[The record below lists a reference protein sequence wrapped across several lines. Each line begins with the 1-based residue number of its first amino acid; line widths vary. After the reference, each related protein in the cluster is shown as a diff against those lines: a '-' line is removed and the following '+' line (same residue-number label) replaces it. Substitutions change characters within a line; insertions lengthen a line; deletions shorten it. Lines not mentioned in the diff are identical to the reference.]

1 MESGIW
7 KLDCIL
13 LLRNLTSWIVVGAAC
28 GVGLALITGDASLV
42 DSSPLY
48 SLVLLLK
55 SGFLQLLKMLIA
67 PMIFFS
73 LIGGLLSIG
82 TTVRLKR
89 LGGLTVFYY
98 LSTTSIAILI
108 GLTIV
113 LFIHPWTDYPAI
125 SALASDT
132 AINQSQMT
140 LIDPGNESVI
150 EVLKQ
155 IVNQAFV
162 NPFSALVDLNIIG
175 IVTNAILIGLAMLL
189 VLPSNSPV
197 ITLVEHVNMVIARLL
212 GWVIMTLPVGIF
224 AILFDFTTKISGESG
239 ASGVV
244 LTQLF
249 SFALLILIATM
260 IHGILVL
267 PGIAYLF
274 SGLSPK
280 TLFTKLARPLLVA
293 LSTSSSSATLPV
305 SMKCAEEELGVSES
319 VRSFVLPLG
328 ATMNMDG
335 TALFEAIAAVFLAYL
350 YGIELSTVS
359 MITIV
364 MMAMIASIG
373 APGMSSASMAGMQ
386 IILISVGIPLE
397 AIGLLMV
404 IERPLDTFRTAVNVE
419 GDLIGTVVIQTRL
432 QRVSAETGELD
443 VAQDLE

>member
-1 MESGIW
+1 
-7 KLDCIL
+7 
-13 LLRNLTSWIVVGAAC
+13 
-28 GVGLALITGDASLV
+28 
-42 DSSPLY
+42 
-48 SLVLLLK
+48 
-55 SGFLQLLKMLIA
+55 
-67 PMIFFS
+67 
-73 LIGGLLSIG
+73 
-82 TTVRLKR
+82 
-89 LGGLTVFYY
+89 
-98 LSTTSIAILI
+98 
-108 GLTIV
+108 
-113 LFIHPWTDYPAI
+113 
-125 SALASDT
+125 
-132 AINQSQMT
+132 
-140 LIDPGNESVI
+140 
-150 EVLKQ
+150 
-155 IVNQAFV
+155 
-162 NPFSALVDLNIIG
+162 
-175 IVTNAILIGLAMLL
+175 
-189 VLPSNSPV
+189 
-197 ITLVEHVNMVIARLL
+197 MVIARIL

-335 TALFEAIAAVFLAYL
+335 SALFEAIAAVFLAYL
-350 YGIELSTVS
+350 YGIGLSTVS
-359 MITIV
+359 MITIFL
-364 MMAMIASIG
+364 MAMIASIG
-373 APGMSSASMAGMQ
+373 APGMPSASMAGMQ

>member
-1 MESGIW
+1 MEFGIL

-13 LLRNLTSWIVVGAAC
+13 LLKNLTFWIVVGAAC
-28 GVGLALITGDASLV
+28 GIGLALITGDASRV

-48 SLVLLLK
+48 SLVQLLK

-113 LFIHPWTDYPAI
+113 LFIHPWTEYPAI
-125 SALASDT
+125 SVLASNTSID
-132 AINQSQMT
+132 QSHLT
-140 LIDPGNESVI
+140 LIDPGNDSVT
-150 EVLKQ
+150 EVLIQ

-189 VLPSNSPV
+189 VLPSNSPA
-197 ITLVEHVNMVIARLL
+197 ITLVEHVNLVIARVL

-224 AILFDFTTKISGESG
+224 AILFDFTTRISAESG

-249 SFALLILIATM
+249 SFALLILVATM

-274 SGLSPK
+274 SGMSPRA
-280 TLFTKLARPLLVA
+280 LFAKLARPLLVA

-305 SMKCAEEELGVSES
+305 SMKCAEEELGVSAS

-335 TALFEAIAAVFLAYL
+335 SALFEAIAAVFLAYL
-350 YGIELSTVS
+350 YGIDLSTVS
-359 MITIV
+359 MITIFL
-364 MMAMIASIG
+364 MTMIASIG
-373 APGMSSASMAGMQ
+373 APGMPSASMAGMQ

-397 AIGLLMV
+397 AIGLLLV

-419 GDLIGTVVIQTRL
+419 GDLIGTLVIQSRL
-432 QRVSAETGELD
+432 QPDSVETSEP
-443 VAQDLE
+443 V